1 MVLEQK
7 GRCYLC
13 QLETELHIDHNHV
26 TDKVRHLL
34 CNTCNW
40 RIGMLENLPLGWLA
54 KALRYIDDL

>member
-1 MVLEQK
+1 MIDEQQ

-13 QLETELHIDHNHV
+13 NAEEELQIDHNHSTGV
-26 TDKVRHLL
+26 TRKLL

-40 RIGMLENLPLGWLA
+40 RVGMIEKLPLGWLA